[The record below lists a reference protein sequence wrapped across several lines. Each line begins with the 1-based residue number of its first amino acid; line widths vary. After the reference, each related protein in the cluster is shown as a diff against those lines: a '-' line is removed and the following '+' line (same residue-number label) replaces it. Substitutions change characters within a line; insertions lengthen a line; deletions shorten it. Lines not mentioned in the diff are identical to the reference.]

1 MYVIFLL
8 LQTTKQIHYCYRYLK
23 IFFIT
28 QENRNNRKCKKNI
41 EQCLV
46 INVHWVHNKDIILNA
61 QEKSLRSFLSRKN
74 IEFLRCIKIK
84 SYLNDEI

>member
-1 MYVIFLL
+1 M
-8 LQTTKQIHYCYRYLK
+8 
-23 IFFIT
+23 
-28 QENRNNRKCKKNI
+28 
-41 EQCLV
+41 